1 MRDDRRYIRIDKVC
15 DMTIRDQIED
25 RYDKNILPLTHR
37 IEVYDDLGIET
48 EDSLYLR
55 NELDRAMANIKII
68 LHTGTIISN

>member
-1 MRDDRRYIRIDKVC
+1 MHDDRRYIRIDKVC

-37 IEVYDDLGIET
+37 IEIYDDLGIET
-48 EDSLYLR
+48 EDSIYLR

-68 LHTGTIISN
+68 LHTGPIISN